1 MLLVTFAVPHES
13 RFFRR
18 SAAAAGVRIL
28 HTGIGGEAAA
38 RALRIELEDDR
49 PAAVVSSGF
58 AGGLDPGLRVGEVVA
73 DSQSSS
79 PELLDL
85 LPAEVRRGR
94 ICMAESVVDS
104 PEAKA
109 ELYAK
114 TGAQAVDMETGS
126 IAVECARACIPLLVI
141 RAISDAAEDAILVP
155 LEVAWNLGAQRL
167 RPIQLCMY
175 LARNPRRVGPFIQFL
190 RQTNVAARNLGTVL
204 SPVVGKLDSSQAD
217 NRQDKR

>member
-13 RFFRR
+13 RLFRR
-18 SAAAAGVRIL
+18 SAAANRVRIL
-28 HTGIGGEAAA
+28 HTGIGGDAAT
-38 RALRIELEDDR
+38 RALRIELEHDR

-58 AGGLDPGLRVGEVVA
+58 AGGLDPGLRVGDVIA

-85 LPAEVRRGR
+85 LQAEFRRGR
-94 ICMAESVVDS
+94 ICMAEFAVDS

-114 TGAQAVDMETGS
+114 TGAQAVDMETGC
-126 IAVECARACIPLLVI
+126 IAAECARVGIPLLVL
-141 RAISDAAEDAILVP
+141 RAISDAAEDAVPVP
-155 LEVAWNLGAQRL
+155 LEVAWNLSAQRP

-175 LARNPRRVGPFIQFL
+175 LARNPRRVGAFVQFL
-190 RQTNVAARNLGTVL
+190 RQTNVAARNLGAVL
-204 SPVVGKLDSSQAD
+204 STVVGKLDSSRAD